1 MKTLVISL
9 SLAAAVPALSQAPAG
24 VAPQSTK
31 GVVRKKLA
39 PVSSEV
45 LRVKLPRPVE
55 RKLSNGL
62 RVIIVE
68 NHRVPT
74 VSVNLLLP
82 ASTLN
87 DPAGLP
93 GVAEATAEMLKQ
105 GTRTRTSRQIAEQI
119 SELGAGLHVSAGW
132 GSRTTFAGGG
142 TLSENLDSL
151 LEIMSDVLLNPAF
164 PEDEFAK
171 WKKRKLGA
179 LQQMRAN
186 EQVLGSERLHDVLYG
201 GDPRAVTHTTPDSV
215 QKMTR
220 ADLEAF
226 HKKYYVPGGALLGV
240 TGDVAPDE
248 LVAKLEKYFRTW
260 SAAGA
265 ADPDLQVKTPVPD
278 RKIILVNR
286 PGSVQ
291 TLLMLGNHAI
301 GRTSPD
307 YPVVMVLN
315 QVLGAGP
322 ASRLFINIREEK
334 GFTYGVY
341 SSFRADRYLD
351 HFAAA
356 SSVRTEV
363 TGAAIDEFLK
373 EFRRIREEAVPAE
386 ELENAKR
393 AIVANF
399 ALSLENQDGVLSRIL
414 AQKDFNLPA
423 DYWDTYPEKITAVT
437 AADVQAAARRY
448 VPLENVQLVAVGD
461 AAKIKDVLKKYGA
474 VEQYDTEGK
483 KTE

>member
-1 MKTLVISL
+1 MNKLIISL
-9 SLAAAVPALSQAPAG
+9 LLAAAVPALSQAPAG
-24 VAPQSTK
+24 VAPQSTQ

-62 RVIIVE
+62 RVVIVE

-87 DPAGLP
+87 DPPGLP

-105 GTRTRTSRQIAEQI
+105 GTKTRTSRQIAEQI
-119 SELGAGLHVSAGW
+119 SELGAGLNASAGW
-132 GSRTTFAGGG
+132 GSRTTSVSGG
-142 TLSENLDSL
+142 TLSENLGSL
-151 LEIMSDVLLNPAF
+151 LEIMSDVLLNPTF

-171 WKKRKLGA
+171 WKKRKFGA

-186 EQVLGSERLHDVLYG
+186 EQVLGAERLHDVLYG
-201 GDPRAVTHTTPDSV
+201 GDARAVTHATTDSV

-226 HKKYYVPGGALLGV
+226 HKKYYVSGGALLGV
-240 TGDVAPDE
+240 TGDVAPDD
-248 LVAKLEKYFRTW
+248 LVAKLEKHFKVW
-260 SAAGA
+260 GAAEA
-265 ADPDLQVKTPVPD
+265 ADPDLQVKAPISD
-278 RKIILVNR
+278 KKIILVNR
-286 PGSVQ
+286 PASVQ

-307 YPVVMVLN
+307 YPAAMVLN

-351 HFAAA
+351 HFTAA

-363 TGAAIDEFLK
+363 TGPAIDEFLK
-373 EFRRIREEAVPAE
+373 EFRRIREQAVPAE
-386 ELENAKR
+386 ELDNAKR
-393 AIVANF
+393 AIVASF
-399 ALSLENQDGVLSRIL
+399 ALSLENQNGVLSRIL
-414 AQKDFNLPA
+414 MQREFNLPA
-423 DYWDTYPEKITAVT
+423 DYWDTYPEEIMAVT
-437 AADVQAAARRY
+437 AAEVQAAARKY
-448 VPLENVQLVAVGD
+448 IPLENVQLVAVGD
-461 AAKIKDVLKKYGA
+461 AAKIMDVLKKYGT
-474 VEQYDTEGK
+474 VEQYDAEGK
-483 KTE
+483 RTE